1 MCSSDLVFAGIAAV
15 VIAHESLTWRTLIG
29 GLLVLVAMYLVELGP
44 KNSWQDVTHANH

>member
-1 MCSSDLVFAGIAAV
+1 MLFRSVAAV
-15 VIAHESLTWRTLIG
+15 LIAHESLTWRTLVG